1 MDSLLVKKQ
10 IVYYVD
16 LETYEIYMKRIYFII
31 IIKKISHTK
40 VDVFRFW
47 FGILFV
53 ALPFQGIISIVS
65 PQRQRT

>member
-40 VDVFRFW
+40 VDVFRF
-47 FGILFV
+47 
-53 ALPFQGIISIVS
+53 
-65 PQRQRT
+65 

>member
-31 IIKKISHTK
+31 IIDRKS
-40 VDVFRFW
+40 VV
-47 FGILFV
+47 
-53 ALPFQGIISIVS
+53 
-65 PQRQRT
+65 